1 MPETY
6 DPRVDQLPE
15 EEHIAKMHQRLQ
27 DILALVGVMPSVDEF
42 LSNTVQ
48 QNRAEVVQGG

>member
-1 MPETY
+1 
-6 DPRVDQLPE
+6 
-15 EEHIAKMHQRLQ
+15 MHQRLQ